1 LASQY
6 NRLLDSRV
14 LGPNP
19 SAPPQCVLDLGAYTQ
34 LEIDP
39 RVLVTGAGNLI
50 IETASVNEEGTWRTI
65 ATIALN
71 ATSPL
76 VQVLSFL
83 RFVRWR
89 TDGQVTGTPTVVVDL
104 VAKGG

>member
-1 LASQY
+1 MASQY

-14 LGPNP
+14 LAPNLTA
-19 SAPPQCVLDLGAYTQ
+19 SPQAVLDLGAYTQ
-34 LEIDP
+34 LELDP

-50 IETASVNEEGTWRTI
+50 VETASVNEEGAWRTI

-71 ATSPL
+71 ATSPI

-89 TDGQVTGTPTVVVDL
+89 TDGQVTGTPTVVVD
-104 VAKGG
+104 VMAKGG